1 MTGLVGCFRLVEV
14 TLLVVLLFIGWC
26 ILVLFWLCC
35 GFLVRLV
42 LGGEC
47 GCDLVFVGWV
57 WFDAWWVLVVG
68 RVGWFSGCLVCW

>member
-1 MTGLVGCFRLVEV
+1 M

-42 LGGEC
+42 LGDEC
-47 GCDLVFVGWV
+47 GCDLGFVGWA
-57 WFDAWWVLVVG
+57 WFGGGFWLLDVLGGFPGV
-68 RVGWFSGCLVCW
+68 